1 MKVDLN
7 HYLVDSD
14 NFGGNFGE
22 HCYVP
27 LFRSIHTNLQNT
39 WFLGSIFMNDYVY
52 VFDNTP
58 YTEQM
63 EDYNLVGL
71 GLKNHGAVQAGVEK
85 QYNKKS
91 STYAPSPDDT
101 TTKASLPWSKEK
113 QAPEP
118 VEEESDDGA
127 VIIQTDSE
135 KPSVIK
141 N

>member
-1 MKVDLN
+1 
-7 HYLVDSD
+7 
-14 NFGGNFGE
+14 
-22 HCYVP
+22 
-27 LFRSIHTNLQNT
+27 
-39 WFLGSIFMNDYVY
+39 MNDYVY

-71 GLKNHGAVQAGVEK
+71 ALKNHGAVQAGVEQ

-91 STYAPSPDDT
+91 STYAPSADDT
-101 TTKASLPWSKEK
+101 TTKASLPWSKE
-113 QAPEP
+113 QAAPEP